1 MNIKSPYWLIH
12 KGDIMVKIRFSS
24 ALSNVTHARETTLDI
39 QDTTVKAVLDKL
51 IQQFGADFEKR
62 ILDKGEV
69 RRFVNLYVNGEDIR
83 HLKGLDSEVKGTDEI
98 SILPAV
104 SGG

>member
-1 MNIKSPYWLIH
+1 M
-12 KGDIMVKIRFSS
+12 
-24 ALSNVTHARETTLDI
+24 SNVTHARETTLELGN
-39 QDTTVKAVLDKL
+39 TTVKTVLDKL
-51 IQQFGADFEKR
+51 VEQYGADFEKR

-83 HLKGLDSEVKGTDEI
+83 HLSGLASPVKDADEI

>member
-1 MNIKSPYWLIH
+1 MHVYKVIK
-12 KGDIMVKIRFSS
+12 MVKIRFSS
-24 ALSNVTHARETTLDI
+24 ALSNVTHTRETVLELG
-39 QDTTVKAVLDKL
+39 DTTVKVVLDKL
-51 IQQFGADFEKR
+51 VEQYGADFERR
-62 ILDKGEV
+62 ILDKGEI

-83 HLKGLDSEVKGTDEI
+83 HLSGLDSPVKGTDEI

>member
-1 MNIKSPYWLIH
+1 
-12 KGDIMVKIRFSS
+12 MVKIRFSS
-24 ALSNVTHARETTLDI
+24 ALSNVTHARETILDI
-39 QDTTVKAVLDKL
+39 GDTTVKVVLDKL

-83 HLKGLDSEVKGTDEI
+83 HLKGLDTNVKGTDEI

>member
-1 MNIKSPYWLIH
+1 
-12 KGDIMVKIRFSS
+12 MVKIRFSS
-24 ALSNVTHARETTLDI
+24 ALSNVTHARETTLELG
-39 QDTTVKAVLDKL
+39 DTTVKGVLDKL
-51 IQQFGADFEKR
+51 IEQFGAEFERR

-83 HLKGLDSEVKGTDEI
+83 HLNGLDSPVKDTDEI

>member
-1 MNIKSPYWLIH
+1 
-12 KGDIMVKIRFSS
+12 MVKIRFSS
-24 ALSNVTHARETTLDI
+24 ALSNVTHTRETTLELG
-39 QDTTVKAVLDKL
+39 DTTVKAVLDKL
-51 IQQFGADFEKR
+51 VEQFGTDFERR

-83 HLKGLDSEVKGTDEI
+83 HLSGLNSQIKDSDEI

>member
-1 MNIKSPYWLIH
+1 MVIK
-12 KGDIMVKIRFSS
+12 MVKIRFSS

-39 QDTTVKAVLDKL
+39 GDTTVKAVLDKL

-83 HLKGLDSEVKGTDEI
+83 YLKGLDSEVKGTDEI

>member
-1 MNIKSPYWLIH
+1 M
-12 KGDIMVKIRFSS
+12 
-24 ALSNVTHARETTLDI
+24 SNVTHARETILELG
-39 QDTTVKAVLDKL
+39 DTTVKTVLDKL
-51 IQQFGADFEKR
+51 VEQFGPDFERR

-83 HLKGLDSEVKGTDEI
+83 HLNGLASPVKDADEI

>member
-1 MNIKSPYWLIH
+1 MRGHKVIK
-12 KGDIMVKIRFSS
+12 MVKIRFSS
-24 ALSNVTHARETTLDI
+24 ALSNVTHARETTLDLG
-39 QDTTVKAVLDKL
+39 DTNVKTVLDKL
-51 IQQFGADFEKR
+51 VEQYGADFERR

-83 HLKGLDSEVKGTDEI
+83 HLSGLNSPVKNTDEI

>member
-1 MNIKSPYWLIH
+1 M
-12 KGDIMVKIRFSS
+12 
-24 ALSNVTHARETTLDI
+24 SNVTHARETTLELG
-39 QDTTVKAVLDKL
+39 DTTVKAVLDKL
-51 IQQFGADFEKR
+51 VEQFGADFEKR

-83 HLKGLDSEVKGTDEI
+83 HLNGLSSPVKDADEI

>member
-1 MNIKSPYWLIH
+1 ML
-12 KGDIMVKIRFSS
+12 KIRFSS
-24 ALSNVTHARETTLDI
+24 ALSNVTHARETTLDLG
-39 QDTTVKAVLDKL
+39 DTNVKAVLDKL
-51 IQQFGADFEKR
+51 IEQYGADFERR

-83 HLKGLDSEVKGTDEI
+83 HLSGLNSPVKNTDEI

>member
-1 MNIKSPYWLIH
+1 
-12 KGDIMVKIRFSS
+12 MVKIRFSS
-24 ALSNVTHARETTLDI
+24 ALNNVTHSRETILEVGN
-39 QDTTVKAVLDKL
+39 TTVKAVIDKL
-51 IQQFGADFEKR
+51 VQQFGPDFEKR
-62 ILDKGEV
+62 IMEKGEI

-83 HLKGLDSEVKGTDEI
+83 HLSGLDSPVKDSDEI

>member
-1 MNIKSPYWLIH
+1 
-12 KGDIMVKIRFSS
+12 MVKIRFSS
-24 ALSNVTHARETTLDI
+24 ALSNVTHARETI
-39 QDTTVKAVLDKL
+39 IEVGNTTVKAVIDKL
-51 IQQFGADFEKR
+51 VLQFGPDFEKR

-83 HLKGLDSEVKGTDEI
+83 HLSGLDSPVKDTDEI

>member
-1 MNIKSPYWLIH
+1 
-12 KGDIMVKIRFSS
+12 MVKIRFSS
-24 ALSNVTHARETTLDI
+24 ALSNVTKARETTLELGN
-39 QDTTVKAVLDKL
+39 TTVKGVLDKL
-51 IQQFGADFEKR
+51 VEDFGPDFEKR

-83 HLKGLDSEVKGTDEI
+83 HLSGLESPVKDADEI

>member
-1 MNIKSPYWLIH
+1 
-12 KGDIMVKIRFSS
+12 MVKIRFSS

-39 QDTTVKAVLDKL
+39 GDTTVKTVLDKL

-83 HLKGLDSEVKGTDEI
+83 HLKGLDTAVKSTDEI

>member
-1 MNIKSPYWLIH
+1 
-12 KGDIMVKIRFSS
+12 MVKVRFSS
-24 ALSNVTHARETTLDI
+24 ALSNVTHARETNLELGN
-39 QDTTVKAVLDKL
+39 TTVKAVLDKL
-51 IQQFGADFEKR
+51 VENFGPDFEKR
-62 ILDKGEV
+62 ILEKGEV

-83 HLKGLDSEVKGTDEI
+83 HLNGLDSPVTDTDEI

>member
-1 MNIKSPYWLIH
+1 MMNEELTTKAH
-12 KGDIMVKIRFSS
+12 
-24 ALSNVTHARETTLDI
+24 ETTLEFG
-39 QDTTVKAVLDKL
+39 DTTVKGVIYKL
-51 IQQFGADFEKR
+51 VEDFGNDFERR
-62 ILDKGEV
+62 ILDDECEV

-83 HLKGLDSEVKGTDEI
+83 HISGLESPVKDADEI

>member
-1 MNIKSPYWLIH
+1 
-12 KGDIMVKIRFSS
+12 MVKIRFSS
-24 ALSNVTHARETTLDI
+24 ALTNVTKTRETMI
-39 QDTTVKAVLDKL
+39 EIGEKASVKLVLDKL
-51 IQQFGADFEKR
+51 IEKFGNELER
-62 ILDKGEV
+62 RLLENGEL

-83 HLKGLDSEVKGTDEI
+83 YLNGLDSEVKDTDEI

>member
-1 MNIKSPYWLIH
+1 
-12 KGDIMVKIRFSS
+12 MVKIRFSS

-39 QDTTVKAVLDKL
+39 GDTTVKVVLDNL
-51 IQQFGADFEKR
+51 IKQFGADFEKR

-83 HLKGLDSEVKGTDEI
+83 HLKGQDTSVKSTDEI

>member
-1 MNIKSPYWLIH
+1 
-12 KGDIMVKIRFSS
+12 MVKIRFSS
-24 ALSNVTHARETTLDI
+24 ALSNVTHSRETI
-39 QDTTVKAVLDKL
+39 IEVGNTTVKTVLGKL
-51 IQQFGADFEKR
+51 VQQFGPDFEKR

-83 HLKGLDSEVKGTDEI
+83 HLSGLDSPVKDTDEI

>member
-1 MNIKSPYWLIH
+1 
-12 KGDIMVKIRFSS
+12 
-24 ALSNVTHARETTLDI
+24 LSNVTHARETTLELGN
-39 QDTTVKAVLDKL
+39 TTVKTVLDKL
-51 IQQFGADFEKR
+51 VEQYGADFEKR

-83 HLKGLDSEVKGTDEI
+83 HLSGLASPVKDADEI

>member
-1 MNIKSPYWLIH
+1 
-12 KGDIMVKIRFSS
+12 MVKIRFSS
-24 ALSNVTHARETTLDI
+24 ALSNVTKARETTLELG
-39 QDTTVKAVLDKL
+39 DTTVKAVLDKL
-51 IQQFGADFEKR
+51 VEDLGHDFERR

-83 HLKGLDSEVKGTDEI
+83 HLSGLDSPVKDADEI

>member
-1 MNIKSPYWLIH
+1 
-12 KGDIMVKIRFSS
+12 MVKIRFSS
-24 ALSNVTHARETTLDI
+24 ALSNVTKTRETVIELG
-39 QDTTVKAVLDKL
+39 DTTVKGVIDKL
-51 IQQFGADFEKR
+51 VEDFGNDFERR
-62 ILDKGEV
+62 ILDDKGEV

-83 HLKGLDSEVKGTDEI
+83 HLSGLDSPVKDADEI

>member
-1 MNIKSPYWLIH
+1 M
-12 KGDIMVKIRFSS
+12 
-24 ALSNVTHARETTLDI
+24 SNVTHARETILDLG
-39 QDTTVKAVLDKL
+39 DTTVKAVLDKL
-51 IQQFGADFEKR
+51 IQQFGPDFERR
-62 ILDKGEV
+62 ILEKGEV

-83 HLKGLDSEVKGTDEI
+83 HLKGLDSAVKGADEI

>member
-1 MNIKSPYWLIH
+1 
-12 KGDIMVKIRFSS
+12 MVKVRFSS
-24 ALSNVTHARETTLDI
+24 ALSNVTHTRETTLELG
-39 QDTTVKAVLDKL
+39 DTTVKAVLDKL
-51 IQQFGADFEKR
+51 IQQYGTDFEKR

-83 HLKGLDSEVKGTDEI
+83 HLKGLDTQVKEGDEI

-104 SGG
+104 SGGSL

>member
-1 MNIKSPYWLIH
+1 
-12 KGDIMVKIRFSS
+12 MVKIRFSS
-24 ALSNVTHARETTLDI
+24 ALSNVTHARETNIELGN
-39 QDTTVKAVLDKL
+39 TTVKAVIETL
-51 IQQFGADFEKR
+51 IQQFGPDFEKR

-83 HLKGLDSEVKGTDEI
+83 HLNGLSSPVKDTDEI

>member
-1 MNIKSPYWLIH
+1 
-12 KGDIMVKIRFSS
+12 MVKIRFSS
-24 ALSNVTHARETTLDI
+24 ALSNVTHARDTTLDLG
-39 QDTTVKAVLDKL
+39 DTNVKAVLDKL
-51 IQQFGADFEKR
+51 IEQYGTDFERR

-83 HLKGLDSEVKGTDEI
+83 HLSGLNSPVKNTDEI

>member
-1 MNIKSPYWLIH
+1 M
-12 KGDIMVKIRFSS
+12 
-24 ALSNVTHARETTLDI
+24 SNVTHARETTLDLG
-39 QDTTVKAVLDKL
+39 DTDVKAVLDKL
-51 IQQFGADFEKR
+51 IEQYGADFERR

-83 HLKGLDSEVKGTDEI
+83 HLSGLNSPVKNTDEI